1 VGGLAT
7 GSASGCG
14 RRESAR
20 ARGPYVDVVPIDGAR
35 AVAVRSNPSRSTVE
49 MVDRAHG
56 VRWRVETARY
66 AGSPKRPG
74 VVAPSPDAVQVRIV
88 ADGHADLVTLRAA
101 DGEQIASLRLTEG
114 WPPSPTGYALAHV
127 MSVAGAE
134 RSYQLVGDEHRGAV
148 VAVSPGGAATWR
160 HPVAGRIDFAVEAG
174 AHLAL
179 VVDGRLRLL
188 DGATGAT
195 TSEPAGE
202 VKVAPNPEGTP
213 YSLTSDLGA
222 LVAPGAASHPS
233 PLELLFDPG
242 AGTLTAFDRASGRR
256 VGAAAWPPGAPPP
269 EPHQYKDG
277 VLWIV
282 GAKGLTALDA
292 RTLRMTAVRVQ

>member
-1 VGGLAT
+1 
-7 GSASGCG
+7 
-14 RRESAR
+14 
-20 ARGPYVDVVPIDGAR
+20 
-35 AVAVRSNPSRSTVE
+35 
-49 MVDRAHG
+49 
-56 VRWRVETARY
+56 
-66 AGSPKRPG
+66 
-74 VVAPSPDAVQVRIV
+74 
-88 ADGHADLVTLRAA
+88 VTLQAA
-101 DGEQIASLRLTEG
+101 DGEQIAALRLTEG

-134 RSYQLVGDEHRGAV
+134 RSYQLVGDERRGAV

-179 VVDGRLRLL
+179 VVDGRLQLL

-195 TSEPAGE
+195 TSEPGGE

-213 YSLTSDLGA
+213 YSLTSDLAA
-222 LVAPGAASHPS
+222 LVAPGTAAHPS

-256 VGAAAWPPGAPPP
+256 LGSAAWPPGAPPP
-269 EPHQYKDG
+269 VPHQYKDG
-277 VLWIV
+277 VLWIA
-282 GAKGLTALDA
+282 GAEGLTVLDA